1 MVIPPEKVLAL
12 LDNLVVPAPIWS
24 TEPVPLMACV
34 MLFASERL
42 NANMPLS
49 TTPAVPSVPVVPP
62 LPTCK
67 VPALIVVVPLYVFV
81 AVSTV
86 VPVPFWF
93 NVPVPLMA
101 LATVMELL
109 RLNTNEALSVTA
121 PVPKVPVVPPS
132 PICKVPAVMVVTP
145 EYVLAPVR
153 ICVPVPI
160 LFRGAG
166 PLSAPEKVAV
176 PAVVLYAPA
185 AVLLTPTV
193 RLPKVLHPK
202 ETEPAPVKASTRV
215 SPSEPVK
222 LAPEATFKLDRLLV
236 HLPW

>member
-1 MVIPPEKVLAL
+1 MVIPPEKVFAL
-12 LDNLVVPAPIWS
+12 LASLVVPVPIWS
-24 TEPVPLMACV
+24 KEPVPLMACV
-34 MLFASERL
+34 MLIASERL
-42 NANMPLS
+42 NAKTPLS
-49 TTPAVPSVPVVPP
+49 TTPPVPSVPAVPP
-62 LPTCK
+62 LPICK

-101 LATVMELL
+101 LATVRELL

-121 PVPKVPVVPPS
+121 PEPKVPAVPPS
-132 PICKVPAVMVVTP
+132 PICKVPALMVVTP
-145 EYVLAPVR
+145 EYVLVPVR

-166 PLSAPEKVAV
+166 PLSAPENVAV

-185 AVLLTPTV
+185 AVLFTPTV
-193 RLPKVLHPK
+193 RLPKVDHPK
-202 ETEPAPVKASTRV
+202 DTAPAPVKASMRV
-215 SPSEPVK
+215 SPS
-222 LAPEATFKLDRLLV
+222 AP
-236 HLPW
+236 